1 MGFQH
6 GLSGL
11 NAAARNLDI
20 IGHNVANANTV
31 GAKVTRAEFADRYAN
46 AVGGGG
52 TFTGLGV
59 TINDVTQTFSQ
70 GDLTSSNNP
79 LDLAINGSGFFRMS
93 SESDG
98 VSYTRNGQF
107 KLDSD
112 GFIVN
117 SEGGRLSGYPAD
129 SEGQIQVG
137 VATDLVV
144 IAANLAPEM
153 STRMDAEMNLDAR
166 DEVPTDPFDPVAPG
180 TYNAATSLNLY
191 DEQGRDTTLALY
203 FVKTAND
210 AWDVYGSADGTQIGA
225 APIANLAFSADGTV
239 DTAVTPMPATVNVP
253 TAAGGTIALDMHLDS
268 VTQFG
273 SIFGVN
279 SLKQDGY
286 STGQLAGYAIDDSG
300 MIMARYTNGQARAQ
314 GQIALVNFANPQ
326 GLAANGGNAWIET
339 AKSGQPLLGVPGSAS
354 LGGVQSG
361 ALEQSNVDLTG
372 ELVNMIMAQRSYQAN
387 AQTIRAQDQIV
398 QTIINLR

>member
-20 IGHNVANANTV
+20 IGHNVANANTI

-79 LDLAINGSGFFRMS
+79 LDLAINGTGFFRVS
-93 SESDG
+93 SDEEG

-112 GFIVN
+112 GYVVN
-117 SEGGRLSGYPAD
+117 SDGGRLSGYPAD

-144 IAANLAPEM
+144 IASNLSPEM
-153 STRMDAEMNLDAR
+153 STRMDAEINLDAR
-166 DEVPTDPFDPVAPG
+166 QDEPVDPFSPSSPL
-180 TYNAATSLNLY
+180 TYNAATSLNLF
-191 DEQGRDTTLALY
+191 DAQGRDTTVAMY
-203 FVKTAND
+203 FVKTANNT
-210 AWDVYGSADGTQIGA
+210 WDVHATTDGVAIGA
-225 APIANLAFSADGTV
+225 GPLTSLTFSSDGTV
-239 DTAVTPMPATVNVP
+239 DIAASPMPVPITVP
-253 TAAGGTIALDMHLDS
+253 TGSGGSIALDMHLGNITQYGS
-268 VTQFG
+268 V
-273 SIFGVN
+273 FGVN

-286 STGQLAGYAIDDSG
+286 STGQLAGYAIDESG

-326 GLAANGGNAWIET
+326 GLAANGGNSWIET

-398 QTIINLR
+398 QTIIN